1 MYAWRSFWLAV
12 LSTAGLSLSAAEFS
26 LSETRSA
33 LEQWVETRRLIS
45 RTTADWQK
53 DKEILEQSIRMYER
67 ELDAVGVQISNL
79 TTNSAQVDRE
89 RAEAEAL
96 LTASNAGLERARSF
110 ATEFEVQVRKLV
122 PRLPAP
128 LQDSLKPL
136 LNRLPPEPAN
146 TRATAAERVQT
157 LVGIL
162 NELDKFNAAL
172 TLASETRTNTRN
184 EQVAVTTVYVG
195 LGAAYFVNDAADFA
209 GVGSPGDQGWEWT
222 VQPEL
227 ATSVKEVIR
236 IYRNERGAQFI
247 PLPVTIR

>member
-1 MYAWRSFWLAV
+1 MQALRSFWLAV
-12 LSTAGLSLSAAEFS
+12 LFTAGISLSAAEFS
-26 LSETRSA
+26 LSQTRSA

-53 DKEILEQSIRMYER
+53 DKEVLEQSVRLYER
-67 ELDAVGVQISNL
+67 ELDAVAAQISNL

-89 RAEAEAL
+89 RAEADAL
-96 LTASNAGLERARSF
+96 LRESNAGLERARAF
-110 ATEFEVQVRKLV
+110 ATECEAQVRKLV
-122 PRLPAP
+122 PRLPVP
-128 LQDSLKPL
+128 LQDALKPM
-136 LNRLPPEPAN
+136 LNRLPADPAN

-172 TLASETRTNTRN
+172 TLASETRTNPGN
-184 EQVAVTTVYVG
+184 QQVAVTTVYVG
-195 LGAAYFVNDAADFA
+195 LGAAYFVNDAGDFA
-209 GVGSPGDQGWEWT
+209 GVGSPGDQGWEWSI
-222 VQPEL
+222 QPEL

-247 PLPVTIR
+247 QLPVTIR